1 VEERHRRPETPSR
14 TLSYM
19 SHTERRQKDRGR
31 RTMRKAVRGPAGY
44 TDGGARRALR
54 RSRLSF
60 SFLFFADTTHPQEGR
75 DAPER
80 RCSSP
85 PAFMA

>member
-1 VEERHRRPETPSR
+1 MEERTSRPETPSR

-31 RTMRKAVRGPAGY
+31 RTMREAVRGPARY

-54 RSRLSF
+54 RSRFSF
-60 SFLFFADTTHPQEGR
+60 SFLF
-75 DAPER
+75 
-80 RCSSP
+80 C
-85 PAFMA
+85 